1 MELELETLIE
11 SKEVLEQTR
20 SVVFG
25 RKEKNYL
32 ESLESGGI
40 EELIDG
46 LKARTSSEVDQV
58 A

>member
-1 MELELETLIE
+1 M
-11 SKEVLEQTR
+11 
-20 SVVFG
+20 VFG

-46 LKARTSSEVDQV
+46 FKANTSSEVDKL

>member
-1 MELELETLIE
+1 MELELITLIE
-11 SKEVLEQTR
+11 FKEVLDQTR

-46 LKARTSSEVDQV
+46 FKARTSSEVDKL